1 MRCVLTP
8 ALDSTWYVCTADTLS
23 PRIPKTGQYTLPPSV
38 EQSVRLR
45 DTACFI
51 TGAPLE
57 ADLDLCWIFPPTWAY
72 LVALVRFRSVAH
84 PNYESSWTSGVTR
97 GHVIMRLFLRPR
109 TRA

>member
-1 MRCVLTP
+1 MCAPLIRYHLVFLT
-8 ALDSTWYVCTADTLS
+8 
-23 PRIPKTGQYTLPPSV
+23 TGQYTLPPSV
-38 EQSVRLR
+38 EQSARLR

-84 PNYESSWTSGVTR
+84 SNYESSWTLGLTR
-97 GHVIMRLFLRPR
+97 QHVIMRPGLQPR
-109 TRA
+109 MRA